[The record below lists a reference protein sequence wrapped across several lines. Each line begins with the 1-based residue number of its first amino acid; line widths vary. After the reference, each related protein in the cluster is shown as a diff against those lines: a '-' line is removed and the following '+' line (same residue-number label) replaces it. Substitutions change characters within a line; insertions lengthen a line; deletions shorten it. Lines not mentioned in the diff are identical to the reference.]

1 MRVCKL
7 GQVRFVRFKELG
19 LDFSVCRISG
29 IDGVDF
35 ARGFVFLAKT
45 DEELSL
51 VCESAY
57 VPEGALAVEPGWR
70 AFRVEGVL
78 DFGLVGIIAG
88 ITGALAGAG
97 ISVFVVS
104 TYNTDYVLVK
114 SRDFDRAMEL
124 LNQNIK

>member
-1 MRVCKL
+1 M
-7 GQVRFVRFKELG
+7 RFKELG
-19 LDFSVCRISG
+19 LDFSVCKISSA
-29 IDGVDF
+29 DGVDF

-51 VCESAY
+51 VCESAH

-78 DFGLVGIIAG
+78 DFGLVGIIAEF
-88 ITGALAGAG
+88 TGVLAEAG
-97 ISVFVVS
+97 VSVFVVS
-104 TYNTDYVLVK
+104 TYNTDYALVK

-124 LNQNIK
+124 LNRNNINEK